1 MKTKPR
7 YTQEFKEQAVKLS
20 VMPSTT
26 VEQVARELGISPGT
40 LVGWRHKAGITVS
53 RSGVNNEM
61 RLELEALRRRNTEL
75 EKEKK
80 AVEMEREI
88 LKKAAVFFA
97 KNLA

>member
-1 MKTKPR
+1 MLEGLSR
-7 YTQEFKEQAVKLS
+7 NVESDSILTQ
-20 VMPSTT
+20 M
-26 VEQVARELGISPGT
+26 RG
-40 LVGWRHKAGITVS
+40 
-53 RSGVNNEM
+53 M

>member
-1 MKTKPR
+1 MKSKPR

-53 RSGVNNEM
+53 RSGVNNDM
-61 RLELEALRRRNTEL
+61 RLELEALRRRITEL

>member
-20 VMPSTT
+20 VMPETT
-26 VEQVARELGISPGT
+26 VDQVARELGISPGT
-40 LVGWRHKAGITVS
+40 LVSWRRKAGITIG
-53 RSGVNNEM
+53 RGGLNESM
-61 RLELEALRRRNTEL
+61 KRELETLRRRNHDL

-80 AVEMEREI
+80 AVEMERDI

>member
-1 MKTKPR
+1 MKSKPR

-40 LVGWRHKAGITVS
+40 LVGWRQKAGITVS
-53 RSGVNNEM
+53 RSGVNNDM
-61 RLELEALRRRNTEL
+61 RLELEALRRRITEL